1 MQFSS
6 CGNAILVVKSISEFA
21 AEFGA
26 RHLAYKRLFA
36 FSFYAKTTYF
46 FVPLNTQTKV
56 GILDLVTL

>member
-6 CGNAILVVKSISEFA
+6 CGNTILIIENVSEFT
-21 AEFGA
+21 AEFSA
-26 RHLAYKRLFA
+26 CHFAYKCLFA

>member
-6 CGNAILVVKSISEFA
+6 CGNTVLIVENVSEFA
-21 AEFGA
+21 AEFSA
-26 RHLAYKRLFA
+26 CHLAYKRLFA